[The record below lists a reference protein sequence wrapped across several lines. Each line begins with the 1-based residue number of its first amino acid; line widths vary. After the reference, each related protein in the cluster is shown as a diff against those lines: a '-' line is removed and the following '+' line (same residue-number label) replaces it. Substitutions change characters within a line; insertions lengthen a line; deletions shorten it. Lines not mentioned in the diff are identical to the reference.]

1 MSEIKKV
8 RRCLRCG
15 APIQSEDP
23 LDEGYLSPETAR
35 LEGRE
40 SLLCS
45 SCYKE
50 ANWNDNPSREEVSD
64 SLFSIIESAKEEK
77 ALFLYMI
84 DVFSFEAAFIERIS
98 RAIDGEKI
106 LILANKRD
114 LLPPNIDI
122 ASLKDYIA
130 HQFHVNG
137 IHSVTADDVFLSSIS
152 LNSDISLIVKEMN
165 KRRKNHNVYL
175 IGAAKSGKS
184 AFINAFLL
192 SYKNDSGRAIAG
204 LLYKQ
209 SGIQAMEIP
218 LDRSSSL
225 FDVPGFP
232 NDNSIF
238 GHKETPKEAV
248 LPDGEPVKAVRNRL
262 EKKGSL
268 FIGLLG
274 HLDYVKGERK
284 SVPSICY
291 FAKKVDIK
299 KIFPKRD
306 INALFDKYIE
316 KKVLKPRLP
325 SLHSNKDYDA
335 FEFAFDKNEV
345 RDFGIA
351 GLGWVS
357 VEGQEGEVY
366 HLYVPKGIGA
376 YVTRPKIVPAKKKE
390 K

>member
-15 APIQSEDP
+15 APLQSEDP
-23 LDEGYLSPETAR
+23 LGEGYLSPETAK
-35 LEGRE
+35 LEGQE
-40 SLLCS
+40 SFLCS

-50 ANWNDNPSREEVSD
+50 ANWNENPSREEVSD
-64 SLFSIIESAKEEK
+64 ALFSIVESAKEEK
-77 ALFLYMI
+77 ALFLYII
-84 DVFSFEAAFIERIS
+84 DVFSFEASFIERVAK
-98 RAIDGEKI
+98 AIDGEKI
-106 LILANKRD
+106 LVLANKRD
-114 LLPPNIDI
+114 LLPPNADEG
-122 ASLKDYIA
+122 ALKDYIA

-137 IHSVTADDVFLSSIS
+137 IHSVTSDDVFLASIS
-152 LNSDISLIVKEMN
+152 LNSDISMIVKEMN
-165 KRRKNHNVYL
+165 KRRKKHNVYL

-192 SYKNDSGRAIAG
+192 SYKNDSGRAIAS
-204 LLYKQ
+204 LLYKR

-218 LDRSSSL
+218 LDRASSL
-225 FDVPGFP
+225 FNVPGFP

-238 GHKETPKEAV
+238 GHKETPKEV
-248 LPDGEPVKAVRNRL
+248 LLLEGEPVKAVRYRL
-262 EKKGSL
+262 ERRGSL

-274 HLDYVKGERK
+274 HLDFVKGSRK
-284 SVPSICY
+284 SAPSVCY
-291 FAKKVDIK
+291 FAQKVDIK

-325 SLHSNKDYDA
+325 YLHSNKDFDA
-335 FEFAFDKNEV
+335 FEFAFDKNET

-357 VEGQEGEVY
+357 VEGQEGEIY

-376 YVTRPKIVPAKKKE
+376 YVTRPKVVLGKKKE